1 MSACNLADL
10 AEVCKYLVCVLLEVL
25 EILEKFVE
33 KGKMSV
39 LGMGK
44 PVFVLFERNALIFQ
58 ACCESA
64 AEQYRFMMPMKFDG
78 SSGIVK
84 KGFSGRE

>member
-25 EILEKFVE
+25 EILDKFSE

-39 LGMGK
+39 LGLRK
-44 PVFVLFERNALIFQ
+44 PVFVLFERNALIFH
-58 ACCESA
+58 ARCESA
-64 AEQYRFMMPMKFDG
+64 AEQYRFMMPMK
-78 SSGIVK
+78 I
-84 KGFSGRE
+84 